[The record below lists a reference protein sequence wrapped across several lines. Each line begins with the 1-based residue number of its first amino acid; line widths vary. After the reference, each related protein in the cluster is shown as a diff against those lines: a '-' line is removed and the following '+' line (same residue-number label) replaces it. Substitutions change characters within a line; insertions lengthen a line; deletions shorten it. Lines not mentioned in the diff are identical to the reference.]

1 MSHRERM
8 LLIGACLLAGFV
20 GGQASRL
27 VPEAQAQQESK
38 VIRAQRFEI
47 MDPKGTTVGALGDI
61 SDQPLTGD
69 TPLIGLDLSAKDE
82 PSVRIWTSH
91 DGANVELAGRKGGNF
106 KAVGLSLDST
116 GANGQLYF
124 METMTAT
131 PLRLGVQ
138 GPSGFLVF
146 TDLKGQV
153 VWKAP

>member
-1 MSHRERM
+1 MSFNGRTLM
-8 LLIGACLLAGFV
+8 ISACLLAGFV
-20 GGQASRL
+20 GGQMSRL
-27 VPEAQAQQESK
+27 VPPAHAQQESR

-47 MDPKGTTVGALGDI
+47 MDPKGNTVGALGDI
-61 SDQPLTGD
+61 SDQPLTSE
-69 TPLIGLDLSAKDE
+69 TPLTGLLLSRKGG
-82 PSVRIWTSH
+82 PHVRIWTTDS
-91 DGANVELAGRKGGNF
+91 GANVELEGKDGGNF

-116 GANGQLYF
+116 GANGNLYF
-124 METMTAT
+124 MENMTAT